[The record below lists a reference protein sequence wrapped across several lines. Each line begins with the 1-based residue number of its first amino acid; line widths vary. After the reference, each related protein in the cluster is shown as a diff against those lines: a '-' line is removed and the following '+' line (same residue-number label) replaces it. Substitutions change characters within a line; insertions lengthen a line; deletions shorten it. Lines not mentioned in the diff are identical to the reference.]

1 MATQLDIILP
11 IAVASPDE
19 SQLQLCL
26 RRAYEFVGTC
36 PSPTTDL
43 FSTDVF
49 LRLSQEDESIRAALV
64 LIGDVYV
71 TNSQQPAQSQQGD
84 VLMETEQ
91 NELYATIQTR
101 IQKPDAHTDPSLFLL
116 TLLFCIMQ
124 LMSNR
129 STNVCLQILDQV
141 AFYIVHPRGP
151 DRLSTQFD
159 KSTLLVFRFLQGVGK
174 LLRDECTT
182 FANAEWCK
190 TYQDVKVGGVPINRE
205 QDTWFFECVCI
216 FVARLTDINVQY
228 ARSPL
233 SPIHVGLVF

>member
-1 MATQLDIILP
+1 MRLWRHPRFKTAGPLDKNAAPSIGASSAACQDRTPQMATQLDIILP

-19 SQLQLCL
+19 SRLQLCP

-101 IQKPDAHTDPSLFLL
+101 TQKPDAHTDPSLFLL
-116 TLLFCIMQ
+116 TLLFCI
-124 LMSNR
+124 
-129 STNVCLQILDQV
+129 TWV
-141 AFYIVHPRGP
+141 FYHQTWIPQ
-151 DRLSTQFD
+151 SM
-159 KSTLLVFRFLQGVGK
+159 
-174 LLRDECTT
+174 
-182 FANAEWCK
+182 
-190 TYQDVKVGGVPINRE
+190 IN
-205 QDTWFFECVCI
+205 
-216 FVARLTDINVQY
+216 NY
-228 ARSPL
+228 K
-233 SPIHVGLVF
+233 